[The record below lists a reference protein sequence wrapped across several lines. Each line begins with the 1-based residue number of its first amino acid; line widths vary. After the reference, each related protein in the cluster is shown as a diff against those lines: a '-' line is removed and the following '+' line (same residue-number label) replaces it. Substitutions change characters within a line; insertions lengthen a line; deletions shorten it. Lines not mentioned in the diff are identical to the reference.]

1 MKEKCMPKLSRTK
14 KAKGYT
20 AEDMRAVSD
29 NPKWTKKDFSKARPF
44 AEVFPEL
51 ASTIRRRGKQK
62 APTKKAI
69 SLRLD
74 RDVLEAYQASG
85 DGWQTRINKDLRK
98 ARNLD

>member
-1 MKEKCMPKLSRTK
+1 MPKLSRDK

-20 AEDMRAVSD
+20 AADMRAVSD
-29 NPKWTKKDFSKARPF
+29 NPEWTKSDFAKAKSF
-44 AEVFPEL
+44 DEVFPAL
-51 ASTIRRRGKQK
+51 ARKRRGKQK

-85 DGWQTRINKDLRK
+85 DGWQSRINKDLRK